1 MRYLHDTRY
10 SKSENLNNMSRRKFE
25 LIKRAYDLILSIAA
39 LFFLSPLLLAIITL
53 LRFSGERDI
62 FYVQDRVGLKCSL
75 FRMYKFATML
85 KDSHLMPGG
94 WVTTANDP
102 RTTSIGRF
110 LRRTKLNELPQLVN
124 IVRGD
129 MSIVGPR
136 PAIQTSFV
144 DYPENIK
151 EIIYTI
157 KPGLTSL
164 ASIVLRDEE
173 ALISR
178 IIAENRDPVKY
189 YNTVI
194 YPFKGAL
201 EGWYRE
207 NQSLWVDA
215 KLIVL
220 TCVVIFM
227 PNTTLVK
234 RAFPNAPIEMK
245 STSAT

>member
-1 MRYLHDTRY
+1 MFD
-10 SKSENLNNMSRRKFE
+10 F
-25 LIKRAYDLILSIAA
+25 ILSTAA
-39 LFFLSPLLLAIITL
+39 LFFLSPLLLTIIIL
-53 LRFSGERDI
+53 LRFSGEREI
-62 FYVQDRVGLKCSL
+62 FYVQDRVGFKCSL

-94 WVTTANDP
+94 WVTTDSDP
-102 RTTSIGRF
+102 RTTKVGKV
-110 LRRTKLNELPQLVN
+110 LRRTKLNELPQMIN
-124 IVRGD
+124 IIRGD

-136 PAIQTSFV
+136 PALPTSFEH
-144 DYPENIK
+144 YPENIR
-151 EIIYTI
+151 ESIYTI

-178 IIAENRDPVKY
+178 ITAENRDPVIY

-201 EGWYRE
+201 EDWYRE

-215 KLIVL
+215 KLIML
-220 TCVVIFM
+220 TVAVIFM
-227 PNTTLVK
+227 PNTSLVK
-234 RAFPNAPIEMK
+234 KAFPNAPIEIR
-245 STSAT
+245 SA

>member
-1 MRYLHDTRY
+1 MRL
-10 SKSENLNNMSRRKFE
+10 LKFE
-25 LIKRAYDLILSIAA
+25 SIKRIYDLILSIGA
-39 LFFLSPLLLAIITL
+39 LFFLSPLFLVIIIL

-62 FYVQDRVGLKCSL
+62 FYIQDRVGYKCSL
-75 FRMYKFATML
+75 FRMYKFTTML
-85 KDSHLMPGG
+85 KDSHLMAGG

-110 LRRTKLNELPQLVN
+110 LRRTKLNEIPQLVN
-124 IVRGD
+124 VVRGD

-151 EIIYTI
+151 ESIYTI

-173 ALISR
+173 ALISQ
-178 IIAENRDPVKY
+178 ITAENRDPVEY

-201 EGWYRE
+201 EDWYRE

-215 KLIVL
+215 KLIIM

-234 RAFPNAPIEMK
+234 RVFPDAPIVMK
-245 STSAT
+245 ST

>member
-1 MRYLHDTRY
+1 MRPH
-10 SKSENLNNMSRRKFE
+10 KFQ
-25 LIKRAYDLILSIAA
+25 LIKRVYDLILSIGA
-39 LFFLSPLLLAIITL
+39 LFFLSPLLLATMIL

-62 FYVQDRVGLKCSL
+62 FYVQDRIGLKCSL
-75 FRMYKFATML
+75 FRMYKFSTML
-85 KDSHLMPGG
+85 KDSHLMSGG

-102 RTTSIGRF
+102 RTTPIGRF
-110 LRRTKLNELPQLVN
+110 LRRTKLNEIPQLVN

-151 EIIYTI
+151 KTIYTI

-173 ALISR
+173 ALISK
-178 IIAENRDPVKY
+178 ISAENRNPVKY

-201 EGWYRE
+201 EDWYRE

-215 KLIVL
+215 KIIML
-220 TCVVIFM
+220 TCVVIFI

-245 STSAT
+245 SN